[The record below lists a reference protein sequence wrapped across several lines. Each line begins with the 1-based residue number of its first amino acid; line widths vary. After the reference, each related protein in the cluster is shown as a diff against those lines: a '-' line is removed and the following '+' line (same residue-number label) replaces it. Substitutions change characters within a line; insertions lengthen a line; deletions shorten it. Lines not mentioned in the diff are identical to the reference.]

1 MPQPSAAPLDF
12 LDSDR
17 FPRQFNADPCAK
29 TGTALHRDMI
39 GCTCVQPQ
47 AGFDVVQ
54 TDAGAA
60 AVLFC
65 RGLAAVCDLM
75 PQIFQCSLVHANA
88 VIPQIKTARQEC
100 RAGLLKYSCILI
112 ISIVY
117 PDLRCQSAGYDICLH
132 FLHKGVLTSPSP
144 ADIASAPDL

>member
-1 MPQPSAAPLDF
+1 MPQPSAAPLSVW
-12 LDSDR
+12 DSDG
-17 FPRQFNADPCAK
+17 FPRQLDADPCVK
-29 TGTALHRDMI
+29 TGTALHRDVI
-39 GCTCVQPQ
+39 GCACVQPQ

-65 RGLAAVCDLM
+65 RRLAAVYDLM
-75 PQIFQCSLVHANA
+75 PQIFQCSLVHADA
-88 VIPQIKTARQEC
+88 VIRDCQHQF
-100 RAGLLKYSCILI
+100 I

-117 PDLRCQSAGYDICLH
+117 PDLRCQSAGDDICLH
-132 FLHKGVLTSPSP
+132 FLHKGCAQVLLP